1 MVIPSLWTEEEIARF
16 LRGGHLKKYPKGQ
29 IIFSEGDRI
38 NEVYFIE
45 RGWVNIYRM
54 TRDGD
59 RVSIALRT
67 KGEFIGISEMFRTN
81 PRDCYAQALE
91 NIAVFSIGVDYI
103 NKLLDNHPDM
113 LKKCLAQLS
122 YRLHESHTTLLEFAC
137 NKAQRR
143 MALTILHLAEKSEIK
158 NDAKIP
164 VSISLTQEELAA
176 IIGSSRQVVNGL
188 LKELKES
195 SCIEMTGR
203 KIDVVYPDRL
213 RTYYAI

>member
-1 MVIPSLWTEEEIARF
+1 MNSLWTEEEIARF
-16 LRGGHLKKYPKGQ
+16 LKGGHLKKYPKGQ
-29 IIFSEGDRI
+29 ILFSEGDRT

-45 RGWVNIYRM
+45 QGWASIYRM

-91 NIAVFSIGVDYI
+91 NIAVYSIGVEYI
-103 NKLLDNHPDM
+103 NKLLDTYPDM
-113 LKKCLAQLS
+113 QTKCLAQLS

-137 NKAQRR
+137 NKAPRR
-143 MALTILHLAEKSEIK
+143 MALTILHIAEKSGDR

-164 VSISLTQEELAA
+164 VSIALTQEELAA

-195 SCIEMTGR
+195 GCIEMTGR
-203 KIDVVYPDRL
+203 SIGAVYPKRL